1 MIKTNHHLTAQHR
14 YISCWSFTLFIILL
28 FSETCEQ
35 HMHIQ
40 HTYNQC
46 PNALRTKKTRPHRR
60 EAGPPGLETPLL
72 KKNVQKE
79 EKNSFIWGSLLGAWG
94 VWGCKLIKGPMVEN
108 GESFKMQGK
117 GGNAHGWG
125 RRPHNKGG
133 GLGSGCHLKG
143 NPVEGKEAYLATLS
157 PPYYKPS
164 LDFPK
169 VGGRSPPPPCDALD
183 Q

>member
-1 MIKTNHHLTAQHR
+1 MLEFHII
-14 YISCWSFTLFIILL
+14 YYFII
-28 FSETCEQ
+28 FWDMRTT
-35 HMHIQ
+35 HAHPIHIQ
-40 HTYNQC
+40 PMPKCIKNQE
-46 PNALRTKKTRPHRR
+46 NAPTPEGGRTPRTRN
-60 EAGPPGLETPLL
+60 TII

-169 VGGRSPPPPCDALD
+169 VGVRSPPPPCDALD